1 MDAIVAT
8 LVGGLLTIAGGL
20 VGARTA
26 DRRAESR
33 WRQDAQLQAT
43 TRLLGALQTLMRRM
57 IDFAYLQEKN
67 DRTSITIQNYHE
79 ATTGWNSAMYAAWL
93 VALPGPAAQ
102 IALLDREVD
111 RLLDLAAS
119 KQWTRDEFRQERATI
134 GRLAADY
141 LRTSRREA
149 GFPDIALPSIWT
161 WDTDET
167 DAAP

>member
-8 LVGGLLTIAGGL
+8 IVGGLLTIAGGL
-20 VGARTA
+20 VGARA
-26 DRRAESR
+26 AERRAESR

-43 TRLLGALQTLMRRM
+43 TQLLGALQTLMRRM
-57 IDFAYLQEKN
+57 IDFAYLEDKS
-67 DRTSITIQNYHE
+67 DRGSATIQNYHE
-79 ATTGWNSAMYAAWL
+79 ATIGWNSARYAALL

-102 IALLDREVD
+102 IAPLDREVD

-119 KQWTRDEFRQERATI
+119 RPWTRDEFRKERADL
-134 GRLAADY
+134 GRLAAEY

-161 WDTDET
+161 WDEP